1 MNRKKVKTMLAVLCC
16 GVVLCSCSQTATKES
31 TTVTEMDMV
40 QETQVYDAGN
50 LFSITLLPQ
59 MEQMD
64 MPVLQNQFVMSLFD
78 GKEKYKNL
86 QVIAIG
92 MKKSSLQ
99 AYKAEDVSSLEGF
112 AEFVDDYLSG
122 NNMTLSWDGS
132 AEEQMEGM
140 LRCITKEGKISQT
153 NASTNSVAKY
163 AETETM
169 YFAMILTG
177 KKEQLDQAKAVVA
190 VHELENGIG
199 KEQSTLDYFY
209 AMTAVLDRVNGA
221 NIMGTMKQ
229 VYDLMD
235 TSSEGSNNEE
245 MKKEYEQS
253 VETLQNQSQKNLKD
267 SWEITDK
274 TSLEEMKKWLIEEGH
289 NKEALEMLIE
299 YGVDQDMSREALE
312 EKMNQD
318 GLNDAEKIYTLAVY
332 DARATYGDAA
342 LKAWD
347 LSRVP
352 TILEMGYAAGYCTYE
367 ETLDGILEVALLTQ
381 QTFDSWESFN
391 QSYLYGYSYWAEESL
406 EDSSSSAYER
416 RESVKAME
424 EEAGG
429 PFTVNWN
436 LELTKEW

>member
-1 MNRKKVKTMLAVLCC
+1 MIRKKMKTILAILCC
-16 GVVLCSCSQTATKES
+16 GVMLCACGQIATNES
-31 TTVTEMDMV
+31 TTATEWV

-50 LFSITLLPQ
+50 LFSITLLPE

-99 AYKAEDVSSLEGF
+99 KYKAEEVSSLESF
-112 AEFVDDYLSG
+112 AEFLDDYLSG

-132 AEEQMEGM
+132 GEEQMEGM
-140 LRCITKEGKISQT
+140 LRCITKEGKVSQT
-153 NASTNSVAKY
+153 NASSDSVAKY
-163 AETETM
+163 AETEAM
-169 YFAMILTG
+169 YFAIILTG
-177 KKEQLDQAKAVVA
+177 KQEQLDQAEAVVA

-235 TSSEGSNNEE
+235 TSSQSSDNEE
-245 MKKEYEQS
+245 MKKEYQQS
-253 VETLQNQSQKNLKD
+253 VEKLQNQSKINLKD
-267 SWEITDK
+267 SWDITDK
-274 TSLEEMKKWLIEEGH
+274 TSLEAMKKWLIEEGH

-312 EKMNQD
+312 EKMIQD
-318 GLNDAEKIYTLAVY
+318 GFDDEEKIYTLAVY

-416 RESVKAME
+416 KESVKVME